1 MANDLKAS
9 VEALSADE
17 LFLLHLDVT
26 DALRKRLE
34 AKKLLLD
41 QQLRRLHPTAGDAG
55 TESRR
60 PYPPV
65 AAKFRNPDRPSESW
79 SGRGKRPRWLE
90 AQLRSG
96 KQIDDFRIDGA
107 A

>member
-1 MANDLKAS
+1 MANDFKAS

-34 AKKLLLD
+34 AKKHLLD
-41 QQLRRLHPTAGDAG
+41 QQLRRLHPTAGDPG

-60 PYPPV
+60 PYP
-65 AAKFRNPDRPSESW
+65 
-79 SGRGKRPRWLE
+79 SGGGKISQSGSP
-90 AQLRSG
+90 LR
-96 KQIDDFRIDGA
+96 KLVRTW
-107 A
+107 